1 MPQAKP
7 LVKLEQTADGAIAEV
22 TVTQSGRTFQ
32 MLGSGG
38 AERELAFAR
47 SFAETLPQG
56 VLPVLLGSG
65 AGYALRYLAEHCA
78 ARNIPL
84 LVVDK
89 EADILAATGLQ
100 EQTAS
105 VVHWITQDS
114 SHIDKEL
121 TQWQEA
127 HGGLPLLPC
136 PHPFYSRLDKEFYGK
151 LRAVCEASRK
161 FNFWEKI
168 RYPRFQ
174 DGKARILIMTCKY
187 FLTGEIIAACTRL
200 GIEHRLLEVP
210 DGEYGQSEFVE
221 NLLEAVVAFKPD
233 FVFTINHLG
242 VDREGVLVN
251 LLEKLRL
258 PLASWFVDN
267 PHLILAL
274 YSQLVSPW
282 TAIFTWDTD
291 NIASLEA
298 MGFSHVRYL
307 PLGCDTAR
315 FAPPTDPLRPCRQEW
330 QARVSFVG
338 NSMVHKVRSRLERT
352 NLPPL
357 LEKTLEE
364 TATGFGASDERSIP
378 VWLKGNRPEL
388 FSLYSDIKAPSDRLD
403 YEASITWEATRQY
416 RLSCIAA
423 IFPHNPLLVGDS
435 GWNQIVPKHVAWR
448 YHSEISYYSDLP
460 LFYPC
465 SEINFNCTSKQMKG
479 AVNQRVFDVP
489 ATGAFILTDYREQVE
504 NLFEPGREIACYHSP
519 EEAAAL
525 VERYLAAPAERE
537 AIAKAARRR
546 VLHEHTYEK
555 RVLSLIH
562 TMRTLYS

>member
-1 MPQAKP
+1 MPPAAP
-7 LVKLEQTADGAIAEV
+7 PVVLERTEDGAITEV
-22 TVTQSGRTFQ
+22 TVIRNGRTLH

-38 AERELAFAR
+38 AARELAFAR
-47 SFAETLPQG
+47 SFAETMPQG
-56 VLPVLLGSG
+56 ALPVLLGSG
-65 AGYALRYLAEHCA
+65 AGHALLYLASFCA
-78 ARNIPL
+78 ERNLPL
-84 LVVDK
+84 LVVDR

-100 EQTAS
+100 EHSAPHI
-105 VVHWITQDS
+105 HWITQESPLPDRA
-114 SHIDKEL
+114 L

-127 HGGLPLLPC
+127 HGGLPLVPC
-136 PHPFYSRLDKEFYGK
+136 PHPFYSRLDKDFYGSF
-151 LRAVCEASRK
+151 RSICEASRQ
-161 FNFWEKI
+161 FNFWEKV

-174 DGKARILIMTCKY
+174 GNTARILIMTCKY

-210 DGEYGQSEFVE
+210 DGEYGQGEFVE
-221 NLLEAVVAFKPD
+221 NLLEAVVSFRPD

-291 NIASLEA
+291 NIASLED
-298 MGFSHVRYL
+298 MGFAHVRYL
-307 PLGCDTAR
+307 PLGCDTVR
-315 FAPPTDPLRPCRQEW
+315 FAPPGPAHKCHPKW

-338 NSMVHKVRSRLERT
+338 NSMVHKVRSRLDRT
-352 NLPPL
+352 RIPPL
-357 LEKTLEE
+357 LESTLEE

-378 VWLKGNRPEL
+378 VWLEANRPQL
-388 FSLYSDIKAPSDRLD
+388 FSLYSSITAPSERLD
-403 YEASITWEATRQY
+403 YEAAVTWEATRQY

-423 IFPHNPLLVGDS
+423 IFPHQPLLVGDS
-435 GWNQIVPKHVAWR
+435 GWRQIVPKQVTWR

-519 EEAAAL
+519 DEAAAL

-546 VLHEHTYEK
+546 VLHEHTYEQ

-562 TMRTLYS
+562 TMRTLFS

>member
-1 MPQAKP
+1 MAPASP
-7 LVKLEQTADGAIAEV
+7 AVILERLEDGAIAEV
-22 TVTQSGRTFQ
+22 TVIRDGRTLR

-47 SFAETLPQG
+47 SFAETLPLG
-56 VLPVLLGSG
+56 ALPVLLGSG
-65 AGYALRYLAEHCA
+65 AGHALRYLAEFSA
-78 ARNIPL
+78 VRNLPL

-89 EADILAATGLQ
+89 EAYILAATGLQ
-100 EQTAS
+100 GQS
-105 VVHWITQDS
+105 SPHIHWITQDS
-114 SHIDKEL
+114 PFPEKAL

-127 HGGLPLLPC
+127 HGGLPLAPC
-136 PHPFYSRLDKEFYGK
+136 PHPFYSRLDKDFYGSF
-151 LRAVCEASRK
+151 RSMCEASRQ
-161 FNFWEKI
+161 FNFWEKV

-174 DGKARILIMTCKY
+174 GNTARILIMTCKY

-210 DGEYGQSEFVE
+210 DGEYGQGEFVE
-221 NLLEAVVAFKPD
+221 DLLEAVVSFKPD

-291 NIASLEA
+291 NIASLED
-298 MGFSHVRYL
+298 MGFAHVRYL
-307 PLGCDTAR
+307 PLGCDTVR
-315 FAPPTDPLRPCRQEW
+315 FAPPAPAYKCRPEW

-338 NSMVHKVRSRLERT
+338 NSMVHKVRSRLDRT
-352 NLPPL
+352 RIPPL
-357 LEKTLEE
+357 LESTLEE

-378 VWLKGNRPEL
+378 VWLEANRPDL
-388 FSLYSDIKAPSDRLD
+388 FSLYASITVPSERLD
-403 YEASITWEATRQY
+403 YEAAITWEATRQY

-423 IFPHNPLLVGDS
+423 IFPHQPLLVGDS
-435 GWNQIVPKHVAWR
+435 GWNQIVPKQITWR

-519 EEAAAL
+519 DEAAAL
-525 VERYLAAPAERE
+525 VEHYLAAPAERE
-537 AIAKAARRR
+537 AIARAARRR
-546 VLHEHTYEK
+546 VLQEHTYEQ
-555 RVLSLIH
+555 RVLSLIN
-562 TMRTLYS
+562 TMHTLYS